1 MSGLALGSVPA
12 KDLTAVLF
20 SIFLDRGLRCFF
32 IHYYKVKQLRRVI
45 IVGKTK
51 HTGPMKLDKKPQ
63 PKLWAGLTPM
73 GLGKVKPKHIRDT
86 MKVAWEN
93 KDNAAYAYRIL
104 TQGVCDGCAL
114 GVSGLYDQT
123 LQGPHLCT
131 TRLNVLRLNTAP
143 AIDAK
148 WFDDV
153 DKLKQLNSTE
163 LRKLG
168 RIPYPLSRK
177 PGENKFTRLSWDEA
191 LNRIA
196 SKIKNIDSKQL
207 AFYLTARGITNEV
220 YYTAAKMARFLGT
233 NNIDNASRIC
243 HSPSKTALKRS
254 LGIGASS
261 CNYKDWIGTDVLVF
275 WGSVA
280 ANNQPVSTKYMY
292 AAKKAG
298 TKIIMINP
306 YREPAM
312 EKYWIPSIAE
322 SALFGTKIVDDVYQV
337 NIGGDI
343 AFMNGVMK
351 HWFEMEE
358 KNPGSAVDH
367 EFIKEH
373 TNGFDKLKGHLA
385 TQEWEALEKSSG
397 LTKERM
403 LEFAEL
409 LARSKS
415 GIFIWSMGLTQHR
428 FATDNISQV
437 ANLAMLQ
444 GFIGRKHCGV
454 MPIRGHSGV
463 QGSGEMGADPFV
475 LPGGDFDEKNA
486 SRIEDLW
493 GFSIPRWQGD
503 TIGQTL
509 ENAMLPEDHE
519 RKLKLF
525 FTSGGNFLETM
536 PDPAFIAQVL
546 ENVELRVHQDIIF
559 NTSTLVDAKE
569 EVIILPAMTR
579 YEQRGGGTST
589 STERMVYFSPEIKGP
604 RIEEARA
611 EWEIY
616 VDLASRVDPERKE
629 LIKFTEAYQIR
640 EEIAKANPNYEGI
653 QHLKEKGDV
662 FQWGGAWLCEDG
674 ICPTPDGKGN
684 LLGIEIPENRRTEGQ
699 FYVTSRRGKQFNS
712 MIYSEKDPFNG
723 GRRYDIIMNEDDAK
737 KLNIREGESI
747 VTYNQFGMYQGY
759 AKFED
764 VSAGNV
770 AVYWPEGNVLLPKGV
785 YEEHAQIPEYNTAI
799 IVEKAETF
807 HAQKDQKYVERR
819 VEELEMS
826 VE

>member
-1 MSGLALGSVPA
+1 MSS
-12 KDLTAVLF
+12 
-20 SIFLDRGLRCFF
+20 
-32 IHYYKVKQLRRVI
+32 
-45 IVGKTK
+45 TK
-51 HTGPMKLDKKPQ
+51 HTGPIKLDTSLKPS
-63 PKLWAGLTPM
+63 LWAGKAPM
-73 GLGKVKPKHIRDT
+73 GLGKIKPHHIRDT
-86 MKVAWEN
+86 MKVAWDN
-93 KDNAAYAYRIL
+93 KDNLGYAYRIL

-123 LQGPHLCT
+123 LTGPHLCT
-131 TRLNVLRLNTAP
+131 TRLNVLRLNTMP
-143 AIDAK
+143 AIDPELLENI
-148 WFDDV
+148 
-153 DKLKQLNSTE
+153 DKLKELDSTQ

-177 PGENKFTRLSWDEA
+177 KGENKFTRISWDEA
-191 LNRIA
+191 LDRIA
-196 SKIKNIDSKQL
+196 AKIKQIDPKQL

-220 YYTAAKMARFLGT
+220 YYTAAKVARFLGT

-261 CNYKDWIGTDVLVF
+261 CNYKDWIGTDVLIF

-312 EKYWIPSIAE
+312 ENYWIPSIPE
-322 SALFGTKIVDDVYQV
+322 SALFGTQIVDDVYQV

-358 KNPGSAVDH
+358 KVPGSAIDH
-367 EFIKEH
+367 DFVNEH
-373 TNGFDKLKGHLA
+373 TNGFSELKDHLKN
-385 TQEWEALEKSSG
+385 QDWELLEKSSG

-403 LEFAEL
+403 YEFAEL
-409 LARSKS
+409 LAKSKS
-415 GIFIWSMGLTQHR
+415 GVFIWSMGLTQHR

-437 ANLAMLQ
+437 ANLAMLR
-444 GFIGRKHCGV
+444 GFIGREHCGV

-475 LPGGDFDEKNA
+475 LPGSDFDELNA
-486 SRIEDLW
+486 KRMEYLW
-493 GFSIPRWQGD
+493 GFPVPRWQGD
-503 TIGQTL
+503 TVGQTL
-509 ENAMLPEDHE
+509 ENIMLPENHP
-519 RKLKLF
+519 RKVKLF

-536 PDPAFIAQVL
+536 PDPHFIQEVL

-579 YEQRGGGTST
+579 YEQPGGGTST

-604 RIEEARA
+604 RIEEARP

-616 VDLASRVDPERKE
+616 VDLASRVYPDKKH
-629 LIKFTEAYQIR
+629 LIEFKHADEIR
-640 EEIAKANPNYEGI
+640 DEISIANRNYDGI
-653 QHLKEKGDV
+653 QHLKNKGDV
-662 FQWGGAWLCEDG
+662 FQWGGAWLCEG
-674 ICPTPDGKGN
+674 GVCPTPDGKGN
-684 LLGIEIPENRRTEGQ
+684 LLAIEIPELRKTEGQ
-699 FYVTSRRGKQFNS
+699 FYVTTRRGKQFNS
-712 MIYSEKDPFNG
+712 MVYSEIDPFNG
-723 GRRYDIIMNEDDAK
+723 ADRYDILMNADDAE
-737 KLNIREGESI
+737 KLNIQEGDAI
-747 VTYNQFGMYQGY
+747 VAFNNYGTYQGR

-764 VSAGNV
+764 VKSGNI
-770 AVYWPEGNVLLPKGV
+770 AVFWPEGNVLLPKGV
-785 YEEHAQIPEYNTAI
+785 YEKYAEIPEYNTTI
-799 IVEKAETF
+799 ILEKAETF
-807 HAQKDQKYVERR
+807 HAQKDRKYLEKRI
-819 VEELEMS
+819 EELEMS
-826 VE
+826 MS

>member
-1 MSGLALGSVPA
+1 M
-12 KDLTAVLF
+12 
-20 SIFLDRGLRCFF
+20 
-32 IHYYKVKQLRRVI
+32 
-45 IVGKTK
+45 GKTK
-51 HTGPMKLDKKPQ
+51 HTGPIKLSKKPT
-63 PKLWAGLTPM
+63 PKLWASLAPM
-73 GLGKVKPKHIRDT
+73 GLGKVKPHHIRDT

-93 KDNAAYAYRIL
+93 RDNLPYAYRIL

-123 LQGPHLCT
+123 LSGPHLCT

-143 AIDAK
+143 AIDPK
-148 WFDDV
+148 WFENIEELR
-153 DKLKQLNSTE
+153 KLNSTE

-177 PGENKFTRLSWDEA
+177 KGESKFTRISWDEA

-196 SKIKNIDSKQL
+196 GKVKQVDPKQM

-220 YYTAAKMARFLGT
+220 YYTAAKTARFLGT

-261 CNYKDWIGTDVLVF
+261 CNYKDWIGTEVLIF

-306 YREPAM
+306 YREPSM
-312 EKYWIPSIAE
+312 ENYWIPSIAE

-358 KNPGSAVDH
+358 MNPGSAIDH
-367 EFIKEH
+367 QFVRDH
-373 TNGFDKLKGHLA
+373 VNGLEELKSHLK
-385 TQEWEALEKSSG
+385 TQNWAELEKSSG

-437 ANLAMLQ
+437 ANLAMLR
-444 GFIGRKHCGV
+444 GFIGREKCGV

-486 SRIEDLW
+486 RRIEEIW
-493 GFSIPRWQGD
+493 GFEIPRWQGD
-503 TIGQTL
+503 SVGQTI
-509 ENAMLPEDHE
+509 ENAVLPDEHE

-525 FTSGGNFLETM
+525 YTSGGNFLETM
-536 PDPAFIAQVL
+536 PNPDFIKEAL
-546 ENVELRVHQDIIF
+546 ENVEIRVHQDIIF
-559 NTSTLVDAKE
+559 NSSTLVDAKE

-579 YEQRGGGTST
+579 YEQPGGGTST
-589 STERMVYFSPEIKGP
+589 STERMVYFSAEIKGP
-604 RIEEARA
+604 RMDEARS

-616 VDLASRVDPERKE
+616 VDLASRVYPEKKHLIHFETAADIRKE
-629 LIKFTEAYQIR
+629 
-640 EEIAKANPNYEGI
+640 IAVANPNYDGI
-653 QHLKEKGDV
+653 QYLKEKGDV
-662 FQWGGAWLCEDG
+662 FQWGGAWLCEGG

-684 LLGIEIPENRRTEGQ
+684 LFAIDIPENRKTEGQ

-712 MIYSEKDPFNG
+712 MVYSEIDPFNG
-723 GRRYDIIMNEDDAK
+723 GNRYDIIMNGQDAVE
-737 KLNIREGESI
+737 LGIREGDSI
-747 VTYNQFGMYQGY
+747 VTYNQYGMYQGT
-759 AKFED
+759 AKFENI
-764 VSAGNV
+764 SPGNI

-785 YEEHAQIPEYNTAI
+785 YEKYAHIPEYNTSV
-799 IVEKAETF
+799 IVEKAELF
-807 HAQKDQKYVERR
+807 HAQKDQHYLEKRIED
-819 VEELEMS
+819 LEMGAD
-826 VE
+826 